1 MISLS
6 ATNTNTNTNH
16 FLHRID
22 YDTDTVTESGNGNE
36 NENENEKKP
45 FSFCCCHI
53 FSFPHISSLCF
64 TLAQRDEDQKE
75 LKSKAEITILWNDRL
90 NSHLRHFKKA
100 RQKEID

>member
-6 ATNTNTNTNH
+6 ATNTNTNH

-22 YDTDTVTESGNGNE
+22 YETETETESG

-45 FSFCCCHI
+45 FSFCYCHI

-100 RQKEID
+100 RKKEID